1 MLFRFAGI
9 CALALVAAKPKGGKG
24 GNGLDGLDGLSGLS
38 ELTNMAEQLKD
49 AKENPEKAAEALNMM
64 NPDTLGDSMAN
75 MMVMAM
81 DKDQNGILSKEEIDA
96 VPKGDQDIMEGN
108 AEEMFP
114 QMDLDGDGEVSRKEA
129 KVYFAKLG
137 NALKG
142 MSGMMGSSKKT
153 DL

>member
-1 MLFRFAGI
+1 M
-9 CALALVAAKPKGGKG
+9 
-24 GNGLDGLDGLSGLS
+24 DGLDGLSGLS

-81 DKDQNGILSKEEIDA
+81 DKDNDGVLSKEEIAA
-96 VPKGDQDIMEGN
+96 VPLGDTGDMKGDMTGK
-108 AEEMFP
+108 AEEMFS